1 MNKEILKFF
10 TKYNLYNHMQK
21 GGKDLYIYRI
31 EDEITKQATDT
42 IKTKNDEDLLKSK
55 LKEIEEKFK
64 IDNSS
69 DLNSNLELK
78 KLDQVDIDEEE
89 IRKNAEDELKDFKTS
104 SINKINNEKI
114 EKENELKSN
123 KDSIIQSTENSKNEL
138 KNEYDQVREKVS
150 NDALKRGLQ
159 RSSIVINVLDA
170 FNKDEIDTYKK
181 LDEKLK
187 DNINA
192 INFELNA
199 LTTKQQQALEEFD
212 ITYAAKLNSRINEL
226 TNDLKEKQEEIIKY
240 NNEIAKTE
248 EDYKIKYENL
258 KNDLN
263 DSNFNKELDL
273 VEASAKYGINAVKKY
288 KENLVYDTVKQ
299 YVSNMDKASAIDFI
313 TSNKYV
319 QEQLGSYYKL
329 LLDEL
334 QK

>member
-1 MNKEILKFF
+1 MNNQMLNFF
-10 TKYNLYNHMQK
+10 RKYNLYNHIKK
-21 GGKDLYIYRI
+21 GGKGLYIYRI
-31 EDEITKQATDT
+31 EDEITKKATDT
-42 IKTKNDEDLLKSK
+42 IKTKDDEDMLTSK
-55 LKEIEEKFK
+55 IKDIEEKFK

-69 DLNSNLELK
+69 DFDLELDLK
-78 KLDQVDIDEEE
+78 KLDQIDIDEDK
-89 IRKNAEDELKDFKTS
+89 IRKEAEDELQDFKTS
-104 SINKINNEKI
+104 SLNKINNEKVS
-114 EKENELKSN
+114 KENELKSD
-123 KDSIIQSTENSKNEL
+123 KDSIIKSTENSKNEL
-138 KNEYDQVREKVS
+138 KKEYDNVREKVS

-170 FNKDEIDTYKK
+170 FNKDEINNYKK
-181 LDEKLK
+181 LDEKLN

-212 ITYAAKLNSRINEL
+212 ITYAAKLNNRINEL

-248 EDYKIKYENL
+248 EDYRIKFENL

-273 VEASAKYGINAVKKY
+273 VEVSAKYGINAVKKY
-288 KENLVYDTVKQ
+288 KESLVYDTVKE
-299 YVSNMDKASAIDFI
+299 YISNMDRIAALEFL
-313 TSNKYV
+313 TTNKYV
-319 QEQLGSYYKL
+319 QEQLGSYYKI